1 MKYIIDI
8 EEFLRKNNLKQKDL
22 CEITGLD
29 KSFISQIKNGKSK
42 FPQDRIKRI
51 IDAGK
56 YDTSMIRTDKN
67 PEEITVSQDIIDIL
81 SKQAETMRSQQDTIR
96 SQQQLIERLVNEQF
110 LSRDARPDG
119 HAGCAD
125 AAGA

>member
-8 EEFLRKNNLKQKDL
+8 EEFLCKNNLKQKDL

-42 FPQDRIKRI
+42 FPQDRIKKI

-67 PEEITVSQDIIDIL
+67 PDEITVSQEIIDIL
-81 SKQAETMRSQQDTIR
+81 SKQADTMRSQQDTIR
-96 SQQQLIERLVNEQF
+96 SQQLLLERLVNEH
-110 LSRDARPDG
+110 LTRDARPDD

-125 AAGA
+125 ASGA

>member
-8 EEFLRKNNLKQKDL
+8 EEFCRKNNLKQKDL

-29 KSFISQIKNGKSK
+29 KSFISSIKNGRSK
-42 FPQDRIKRI
+42 FPQDRIQKI

-56 YDTSMIRTDKN
+56 YDVSMIRTEKDPTEVTINK
-67 PEEITVSQDIIDIL
+67 EVLDIL
-81 SKQAETMRSQQDTIR
+81 TRQVDTLQSQQETIR
-96 SQQQLIERLVNEQF
+96 SQQMLLERLINEK
-110 LSRDARPDG
+110 LSQDARQEG
-119 HAGCAD
+119 AAECAD